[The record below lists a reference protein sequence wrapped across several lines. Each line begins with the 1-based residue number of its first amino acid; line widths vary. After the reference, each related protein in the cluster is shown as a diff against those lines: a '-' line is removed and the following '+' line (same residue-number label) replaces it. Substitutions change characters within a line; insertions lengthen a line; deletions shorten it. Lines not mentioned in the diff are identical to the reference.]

1 MTSVLLFT
9 LLLSSASSAV
19 AQSDATREDLAK
31 LQADLQNLE
40 ADLGSAAPDAL
51 SSSQRERV
59 ERIREEAIYFKVK
72 ARKHHEAMEQGTG
85 IPRDELRDLRLEIS
99 DLRNEIRP
107 HLKAPAETT
116 VTIPAG
122 TEIELRLEDLLS
134 SETAKPGDTFTATAA
149 APIVRED
156 RVAIEAGSP
165 FGGRVELV
173 DQAGSRTDRTARL
186 LLVVNEVEHQGKSY
200 EVAATVTGA
209 SERLET
215 GLGSEA
221 KKIGI
226 GAGLGTVLGAILGGK
241 KGAVIGATVG
251 GTGAILGTEGNEVEL
266 PSGTILRLRLD
277 RDLTV
282 AAR

>member
-1 MTSVLLFT
+1 
-9 LLLSSASSAV
+9 
-19 AQSDATREDLAK
+19 
-31 LQADLQNLE
+31 
-40 ADLGSAAPDAL
+40 
-51 SSSQRERV
+51 
-59 ERIREEAIYFKVK
+59 
-72 ARKHHEAMEQGTG
+72 
-85 IPRDELRDLRLEIS
+85 
-99 DLRNEIRP
+99 
-107 HLKAPAETT
+107 

-134 SETAKPGDTFTATAA
+134 SETAKAGDRFTASAA
-149 APIVRED
+149 EPILRGD

-165 FGGRVELV
+165 FRGRVELV
-173 DQAGSRTDRTARL
+173 DPVGGRTDRTARL
-186 LLVVNEVEHQGKSY
+186 LLVVSEVEHQGKSY
-200 EVAATVTGA
+200 EIAATVTGA

-266 PSGTILRLRLD
+266 PSGTILQLRLD
-277 RDLTV
+277 RDLTI